1 MNRKRSCSLVFAVTP
16 LFCLCF
22 VSCLY
27 AQDQQKP
34 TAPPPMPAFKPSPN
48 DLITPPEI
56 SADGKVTFK
65 LFAPE
70 AKNVNIRGE
79 WLNFPEAIRGTS
91 LQRGDDGVW
100 STTIAIKPGVYRY
113 SYLVDGLTLADPRN
127 PSHSQTL
134 NFVQSMVYVPGLA
147 FLDVQK
153 VPHGTV
159 ETVWYQSTALGTLRC
174 MHVFL
179 PPGYD
184 KDGAK
189 YPVFYLLHGAGD
201 SDDSWSTVG
210 HAGFILDNLIAEKK
224 AKPMIVVMPAGHV
237 NRNFVWGDPKSLVVG
252 EFEKDFTMD
261 ILPFVENHYRTL
273 NDRDHRALAGLSMGG
288 MQTLN
293 ISMADP
299 GKFAYLGVFSSGW
312 IQGVADNA
320 EKQFAAGLDDAA
332 AKKGLKLIWFAT
344 GKDDFLM
351 PSTQNTIAILKKH
364 GFQPEFYE
372 SAGGHTWQNWQ
383 AYLHEF
389 APRLFQ

>member
-1 MNRKRSCSLVFAVTP
+1 MNRKRSCLLFALVSFVCSGLTAV
-16 LFCLCF
+16 LN
-22 VSCLY
+22 
-27 AQDQQKP
+27 AQAQQKQA
-34 TAPPPMPAFKPSPN
+34 TPPPMPAFKPSSN

-70 AKNVNIRGE
+70 AKSVNIRGE
-79 WLNFPEAIRGTS
+79 WLNYPEAIKGTS
-91 LQRGDDGVW
+91 LERGNDGVW
-100 STTIAIKPGVYRY
+100 ATTIMIKPGVYRY

-127 PSHSQTL
+127 PSYSQSL

-153 VPHGTV
+153 VPHGSV
-159 ETVWYQSTALGTLRC
+159 QSVWYQSTVLGALRR
-174 MHVFL
+174 MHIYL

-184 KDGAK
+184 KDGTK

-210 HAGFILDNLIAEKK
+210 HAGFILDNLITEKK

-237 NRNFVWGDPKSLVVG
+237 NRHFVWGDPKSMMLG
-252 EFEKDFTMD
+252 EFEKDFTTD

-273 NDRDHRALAGLSMGG
+273 NDRDHRAIAGLSMGG

-299 GKFAYLGVFSSGW
+299 KEFAYIGVFSSGW
-312 IQGVADNA
+312 MQEMADNA
-320 EKQFAAGLDDAA
+320 ERQFAVGLDDAA
-332 AKKGLKLIWFAT
+332 AKKGIRLFWFAT
-344 GKDDFLM
+344 GKEDFLM
-351 PSTQNTIAILKKH
+351 PATENTLALLKKH
-364 GFQPEFYE
+364 GFQPELQV

-389 APRLFQ
+389 APKLFQ